1 MQFILG
7 LVVQAQNSNFCYD
20 TGAFFEKTF
29 ELNRRA
35 KQGHWHYV
43 STVSSTK

>member
-1 MQFILG
+1 MQFIHG
-7 LVVQAQNSNFCYD
+7 LLVQAQNSDFCCD
-20 TGAFFEKTF
+20 TGAFFKKTF

-43 STVSSTK
+43 STVSFKK